1 MKIKCTSIRSLNK
14 IEYRLL
20 INKQIGS
27 GSYGKVFVGYK
38 NDQPDQYLAIKQ
50 MDYDQK
56 NLKEIKK
63 TVLREF
69 EILTK
74 FNNPNIIKLFDVAVT
89 HKHIYLVYEYCD
101 GQDLDKFCNRT
112 KLSEHQTLLF
122 MRHICAGFKDL
133 FDAEVLHRD
142 LKPTNIF
149 LHEGMAKI
157 GDFGS
162 SRFFSAEENSIM
174 MSQMVGTLSYI
185 SPEILKGERDIKK
198 CDVWS
203 FGVLVFELLN
213 GRTPWK
219 ANKEVA
225 LIEEINKI
233 KYKPIKFDE
242 EPRRSEKM
250 KDLIRKMLV
259 MDPEERIGWP
269 EIFKLVFGFDEI
281 ERPLQNSMLK
291 AKNNRRAIT
300 DLKDNFLAEK
310 FKTEIAKKP
319 KTKPVIKLDTITK
332 EKGKKPIIEQE
343 ELKNNNNN
351 QGKPTSNAF
360 SKEGNFQVESTIFL
374 NNADNMEEKIK
385 FLEKKKLIEKKKQE
399 CLQQAKDFI
408 YFNLNISYFFGNCA
422 TLMNFTQNKFAL
434 LAEFL
439 FHQILYIFTRYQV
452 EYMKKADTIFQDFQN
467 LQIMKT
473 NDEERLREE
482 IDYNFN
488 ESLEKLEEIKAF
500 FKEKENSDKKN
511 GNLDF
516 VFLKKIESKLTTIE
530 EFQELLNLCLR
541 EFLKKIEGDFLDNR
555 INLKNNEDRDCLKLI
570 RFCLVFFDLENIE
583 QFWRLKNE
591 TEGGFLMF
599 YEKYDNLEIELF
611 IKEIKAII
619 KRRIGNNN

>member
-233 KYKPIKFDE
+233 KYKP
-242 EPRRSEKM
+242 
-250 KDLIRKMLV
+250 
-259 MDPEERIGWP
+259 
-269 EIFKLVFGFDEI
+269 
-281 ERPLQNSMLK
+281 
-291 AKNNRRAIT
+291 
-300 DLKDNFLAEK
+300 
-310 FKTEIAKKP
+310 KKR
-319 KTKPVIKLDTITK
+319 
-332 EKGKKPIIEQE
+332 
-343 ELKNNNNN
+343 NYR
-351 QGKPTSNAF
+351 TS
-360 SKEGNFQVESTIFL
+360 QQ
-374 NNADNMEEKIK
+374 
-385 FLEKKKLIEKKKQE
+385 KQ
-399 CLQQAKDFI
+399 
-408 YFNLNISYFFGNCA
+408 
-422 TLMNFTQNKFAL
+422 
-434 LAEFL
+434 
-439 FHQILYIFTRYQV
+439 
-452 EYMKKADTIFQDFQN
+452 
-467 LQIMKT
+467 
-473 NDEERLREE
+473 
-482 IDYNFN
+482 
-488 ESLEKLEEIKAF
+488 
-500 FKEKENSDKKN
+500 
-511 GNLDF
+511 
-516 VFLKKIESKLTTIE
+516 KKIITRI
-530 EFQELLNLCLR
+530 
-541 EFLKKIEGDFLDNR
+541 LKPFNR
-555 INLKNNEDRDCLKLI
+555 
-570 RFCLVFFDLENIE
+570 
-583 QFWRLKNE
+583 
-591 TEGGFLMF
+591 
-599 YEKYDNLEIELF
+599 
-611 IKEIKAII
+611 
-619 KRRIGNNN
+619 